1 MNIKISKKMIRRI
14 VNVMSDYFDVD
25 NVTMSTSTD
34 GHGHISVEMSS
45 NEAVQRVAR
54 LDIVENGPI
63 IISVDYS
70 IPDSTMKIR
79 LFELELFIGGIVS
92 RFSPLTVDIAYPD
105 ELVNGIKEIL
115 KGEN

>member
-1 MNIKISKKMIRRI
+1 MNIEISKKMVRRI
-14 VNVMSDYFDVD
+14 ISIMADYFDAD

-34 GHGHISVEMSS
+34 GHISVEMSS

-92 RFSPLTVDIAYPD
+92 RFSPLTVDIHYPD
-105 ELVNGIKEIL
+105 ELVTGIKEIL
-115 KGEN
+115 KGGEN